1 MASQTDLIIAVM
13 GATGTGKSTF
23 INLVSGSHFAVGE
36 GQLSCTPSVQ
46 SSAPFDFNGRKVT
59 LIDTPG
65 FDDSTKSDTE
75 ILKLIATYLETSYRN
90 NKKLSG
96 VIYMHRISDFKM
108 SGISR
113 RNFRMFRTLCGDAT
127 LKNIAIVTN
136 MWGEVSEE
144 VGVKR
149 EKELASNDLLFKPVL
164 DKGSVMMR
172 HRNTLESAHAI
183 LRHFLTN
190 HPITLQIQAEMAV
203 EHKPLEATS
212 AAAEIDKEVREK
224 LEEERRQHEERVR
237 REKEEADRRIRAEQE
252 RVQAQIR
259 EAQRAMEAER
269 ERQRQA
275 HEAELRRLEAERQQ
289 REQRQRELERQQEE
303 ARRERERVEAE
314 ARAAHERAVAQ
325 QEAERRERE
334 RLEQEFQRVRDA
346 HRRHKG
352 NDCIIM

>member
-1 MASQTDLIIAVM
+1 MTEGTNLTIAVM

-23 INLVSGSHFAVGE
+23 INLVSGSHFEVGE
-36 GQLSCTPSVQ
+36 GQLSCTPCVQ

-75 ILKLIATYLETSYRN
+75 ILKLIATYLENSYRN

-136 MWGEVSEE
+136 MWGEVNEE
-144 VGVKR
+144 VGIKR
-149 EKELASNDLLFKPVL
+149 ENELASNDLLFKPVL
-164 DKGSVMMR
+164 DKGSVMIR

-183 LRHFLTN
+183 LGHFLTN
-190 HPITLQIQAEMAV
+190 HPIILQIQEEMAV

-212 AAAEIDKEVREK
+212 AAVEIDREVKEK
-224 LEEERRQHEERVR
+224 LEEEKRIHEERMR
-237 REKEEADRRIRAEQE
+237 REKEEADRRIREEQE
-252 RVQAQIR
+252 RAQAQIR
-259 EAQRAMEAER
+259 EAQRAMEQEM

-275 HEAELRRLEAERQQ
+275 YEAELRRLEAAQRRRER
-289 REQRQRELERQQEE
+289 REQELERQQEE

-314 ARAAHERAVAQ
+314 ERAAHERAMEQ
-325 QEAERRERE
+325 QEADKRERE
-334 RLEQEFQRVRDA
+334 RLEQEYWRVHNA
-346 HRRHKG
+346 EK
-352 NDCIIM
+352 NDCIVI